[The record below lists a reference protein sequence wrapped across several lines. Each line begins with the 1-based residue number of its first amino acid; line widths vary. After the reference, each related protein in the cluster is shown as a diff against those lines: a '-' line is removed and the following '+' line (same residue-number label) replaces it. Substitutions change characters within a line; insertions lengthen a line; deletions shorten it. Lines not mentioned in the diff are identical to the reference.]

1 MEKHNKQHR
10 NKSEKTK
17 RWKNT
22 TNSIETNLKKKLK
35 DGKTQHRDT
44 EKTNINQFKCR
55 ENTIQHRN
63 INLNQ
68 K

>member
-10 NKSEKTK
+10 NKSE
-17 RWKNT
+17 
-22 TNSIETNLKKKLK
+22 KKLK